1 MKQIVVNNNI
11 YVSILVLLVSSFLIK
26 KFRAKISTMFNPM
39 ILKKFQKPLT
49 AYSHELCAVGAANT
63 VGKSD
68 NWKMK
73 NTRYNTSSTAVV
85 RRIEISGITLFFRKN
100 SLQPS

>member
-1 MKQIVVNNNI
+1 MI
-11 YVSILVLLVSSFLIK
+11 
-26 KFRAKISTMFNPM
+26 FNPM

-49 AYSHELCAVGAANT
+49 AYSQELCAVGAANT

-73 NTRYNTSSTAVV
+73 NTRYNASSAAVV
-85 RRIEISGITLFFRKN
+85 RRIEISGITFFFKKN
-100 SLQPS
+100 SLQPSYDIKGLSLRIQLLISPNRYAPTGKLQMIRKK